1 MNKILGFFAL
11 ILLLA
16 SCGGEEVY
24 TPKPKGFNRIDLPKH
39 EYRTLE
45 GNYPYNFKY
54 SQSAIIQKDTFA
66 RAEPYWII
74 IYYPELDARIQL
86 TYKPLN
92 GNMNK
97 LQEHIGDSFK
107 LAAKHQVRAT
117 SQKDQMVKYKSGNT
131 ALVMNIEGEVPSH
144 YQFITTDTTKH
155 FLRGASYLMQP
166 TVNDS
171 LKPVVDFI
179 KRDCDHLLETL
190 TWKQ

>member
-1 MNKILGFFAL
+1 MIKNLGFFAFA
-11 ILLLA
+11 LLLV
-16 SCGGEEVY
+16 SCNGEEVY
-24 TPKPKGFNRIDLPKH
+24 SPKPKGFNRIDLPKH
-39 EYRTLE
+39 NYRNLD
-45 GNYPYNFKY
+45 GKYPYNFEY

-74 IYYPELDARIQL
+74 IYYPELNARIQL

-92 GNMNK
+92 GDMTK

-117 SQKDQMVKYKSGNT
+117 SQNDQLVKYKNGNT
-131 ALVMNIEGEVPSH
+131 ALVMNINGEVPSH
-144 YQFITTDTTKH
+144 YQFITTDSTKH